1 MRLSEH
7 FTLEEFTKSQI
18 AARNGIDNTPSK
30 EVIENLK
37 RTAEGL
43 ELVRSKLDN
52 LPIYISSGFR
62 CEAVNDILGS
72 KRTSQHIRGEAA
84 DITCSRFGSPMDMF
98 EVLIQSSIPF
108 DQCILE
114 FNSWVHISFTEN
126 PRRKYFV
133 IDKEGVKTWQKE
145 IQD

>member
-1 MRLSEH
+1 MRLSEN
-7 FTLEEFTKSQI
+7 FTLEEFTRSQI
-18 AARNGIDNTPSK
+18 AERNGIPNIPN
-30 EVIENLK
+30 EEQLENLK

-43 ELVRSKLDN
+43 ELVRAKLDN

-84 DITCSRFGSPMDMF
+84 DIYCNRFGSAVDVF

-114 FNSWVHISFTEN
+114 FNSWVHISFSEN

-133 IDKEGVKTWQKE
+133 IDKEGVRAY
-145 IQD
+145 DHRV